1 MNNDRRQTDNMKI
14 SDRLMFN
21 AEVKDGLACKRPVV
35 ALESTII
42 SHGMPYPQNI
52 ETARMLENTV
62 RENGGVPATIA
73 ILDGRIRIGITEKEL
88 EILGT
93 SKNIK
98 KASRRDLPSIIAL
111 KQNAATT
118 VAATMICANLAGIK
132 FFATGGIGGV
142 HRGASESFDISADLF
157 EFTRTTVM
165 VVCAGAKA
173 ILDIPHTMEYLETLG
188 VPVFG
193 YQTDE
198 MPAFYYR
205 NSGVKVPQ
213 RFDDPADAAEIFRR
227 SIDLGY
233 KSGIL
238 VGNPVPKEFEM
249 DKYAIESKIDEAL
262 EDAKKQG
269 IKGQAVTPYLLQRL
283 YEITGGESL
292 KTNIELV
299 KNNAELCT
307 KIAVAFFKH

>member
-1 MNNDRRQTDNMKI
+1 MKI
-14 SDRLMFN
+14 SDRLIFSP
-21 AEVKDGLACKRPVV
+21 EVKDGLACKRPVV

-142 HRGASESFDISADLF
+142 HRGASESFDISADLP
-157 EFTRTTVM
+157 EFTRTPVL

-213 RFDDPADAAEIFRR
+213 RFDDPTDAAELFRR
-227 SIDLGY
+227 SLDLGY

-249 DKYAIESKIDEAL
+249 DKNLIESKIDEAL
-262 EDAKKQG
+262 ADAKRLG
-269 IKGQAVTPYLLQRL
+269 IQGQAVTPYLLQRL
-283 YEITGGESL
+283 YEITEGESL

-299 KNNAELCT
+299 KNNAALCT

>member
-1 MNNDRRQTDNMKI
+1 MKI
-14 SDRLMFN
+14 SDRLIYN

-93 SKNIK
+93 SKNIR

-142 HRGASESFDISADLF
+142 HRGASESFDISADLL
-157 EFTRTTVM
+157 EFTRTQVM

-205 NSGVKVPQ
+205 NSGVKIPQ

-227 SIDLGY
+227 SINLGY

-249 DKYAIESKIDEAL
+249 DKNAIEAKIDEAL
-262 EDAKKQG
+262 KDADKQG

-299 KNNAELCT
+299 KNNAALCT

>member
-1 MNNDRRQTDNMKI
+1 MKI
-14 SDRLMFN
+14 SDRLIYN

-118 VAATMICANLAGIK
+118 VAATMICASLAGIK

-142 HRGASESFDISADLF
+142 HRGASESFDISADLM
-157 EFTRTTVM
+157 EFTRTPVM

-249 DKYAIESKIDEAL
+249 DKNAIEAKIDEAL
-262 EDAKKQG
+262 SEAKVKG
-269 IKGQAVTPYLLQRL
+269 IIGQAVTPYLLQKL

-299 KNNAELCT
+299 RNTAALCT

>member
-1 MNNDRRQTDNMKI
+1 MKI
-14 SDRLMFN
+14 SDRLIFN

-93 SKNIK
+93 SKDIK

-142 HRGASESFDISADLF
+142 HRGASESFDISADLL
-157 EFTRTTVM
+157 EFTRTPVM

-227 SIDLGY
+227 SINLGY

-249 DKYAIESKIDEAL
+249 DKAAIEAKIDEAL
-262 EDAKKQG
+262 KDADKQG

-299 KNNAELCT
+299 KNNAALCT

>member
-1 MNNDRRQTDNMKI
+1 MKI
-14 SDRLMFN
+14 SDRLIFSP
-21 AEVKDGLACKRPVV
+21 EVKDGLACKRPVV

-142 HRGASESFDISADLF
+142 HRGASESFDISADLL
-157 EFTRTTVM
+157 EFTRTTVL

-213 RFDDPADAAEIFRR
+213 RFDDPTDAAEIFRR
-227 SIDLGY
+227 SINLGY

-249 DKYAIESKIDEAL
+249 DKNLIEGKIEEAL
-262 EDAKKQG
+262 ADAKRLG
-269 IKGQAVTPYLLQRL
+269 IQGQAVTPYLLQRL

-299 KNNAELCT
+299 KNNAALCT

>member
-1 MNNDRRQTDNMKI
+1 MKFTDKVI
-14 SDRLMFN
+14 FN
-21 AEVKDGLACKRPVV
+21 EEVKDGLACKRPVV

-42 SHGMPYPQNI
+42 SHGMPYPQNM
-52 ETARMLENTV
+52 ETAKMLEDTV

-88 EILGT
+88 ERLAT
-93 SKNIK
+93 SKDIK
-98 KASRRDLPSIIAL
+98 KASRRDLPSILAL

-118 VAATMICANLAGIK
+118 VAATMICANFAGIK

-142 HRGASESFDISADLF
+142 HRGASESFDISADLL
-157 EFTRTTVM
+157 EFTRTPVM

-188 VPVFG
+188 VPVLG
-193 YQTDE
+193 YQTDF

-205 NSGVKVPQ
+205 DSGVRVPQ
-213 RFDDPADAAEIFRR
+213 RFDDPADGAEIFRR
-227 SIDLGY
+227 AINLGY

-249 DKYAIESKIDEAL
+249 DKTAIEAKIEEAL
-262 EDAKKQG
+262 RDAAGQG

-299 KNNAELCT
+299 RNNAALCT
-307 KIAVAFFKH
+307 KIAVAYFKH

>member
-1 MNNDRRQTDNMKI
+1 MKI
-14 SDRLMFN
+14 SDRLIYN

-118 VAATMICANLAGIK
+118 VAATMICASLAGIK

-142 HRGASESFDISADLF
+142 HRGASESFDISADLM
-157 EFTRTTVM
+157 EFTRTPVM

-249 DKYAIESKIDEAL
+249 DKNAIEAKIDEAL
-262 EDAKKQG
+262 SEAKAKG
-269 IKGQAVTPYLLQRL
+269 IIGQAVTPYLLQKL

-299 KNNAELCT
+299 KNNAALCT

>member
-1 MNNDRRQTDNMKI
+1 MKI
-14 SDRLMFN
+14 SDRLIYN

-93 SKNIK
+93 SKDIK

-118 VAATMICANLAGIK
+118 VAATMICACLAGIK

-142 HRGASESFDISADLF
+142 HRGASESFDISADLM
-157 EFTRTTVM
+157 EFTRTPVM

-188 VPVFG
+188 IPVFG

-262 EDAKKQG
+262 SEAKSKG
-269 IKGQAVTPYLLQRL
+269 IIGQAVTPFLLQKL

-299 KNNAELCT
+299 KNNAALCT

>member
-1 MNNDRRQTDNMKI
+1 MSID
-14 SDRLMFN
+14 
-21 AEVKDGLACKRPVV
+21 P
-35 ALESTII
+35 
-42 SHGMPYPQNI
+42 
-52 ETARMLENTV
+52 
-62 RENGGVPATIA
+62 
-73 ILDGRIRIGITEKEL
+73 
-88 EILGT
+88 T
-93 SKNIK
+93 SKNIR

-142 HRGASESFDISADLF
+142 HRGASESFDISADLL
-157 EFTRTTVM
+157 EFTRTQVM

-205 NSGVKVPQ
+205 NSGVKIPQ

-227 SIDLGY
+227 SINLGY

-249 DKYAIESKIDEAL
+249 DKNAIEAKIDEAL
-262 EDAKKQG
+262 KDADKQG

-299 KNNAELCT
+299 KNNAALCT

>member
-1 MNNDRRQTDNMKI
+1 MKI
-14 SDRLMFN
+14 SDRLIYN

-142 HRGASESFDISADLF
+142 HRGASESFDISADLP
-157 EFTRTTVM
+157 EFTRTPVM

-249 DKYAIESKIDEAL
+249 DKNAIESKIDEAL

-299 KNNAELCT
+299 KNNAALCT

>member
-1 MNNDRRQTDNMKI
+1 MKI
-14 SDRLMFN
+14 SDRLIYN

-118 VAATMICANLAGIK
+118 VAATMICASLAGIK

-142 HRGASESFDISADLF
+142 HRGASESFDISADLM
-157 EFTRTTVM
+157 EFTRTPVM

-249 DKYAIESKIDEAL
+249 DKNAIEAKIDEAL
-262 EDAKKQG
+262 SEAKTKG
-269 IKGQAVTPYLLQRL
+269 IIGQAVTPYLLQKL

-299 KNNAELCT
+299 KNNAALCT

>member
-14 SDRLMFN
+14 SDRLIFN

-132 FFATGGIGGV
+132 FFATGSIGGV
-142 HRGASESFDISADLF
+142 HRGASESFDISADLL

-299 KNNAELCT
+299 KNNAALCT

>member
-14 SDRLMFN
+14 SDRLIFN

-142 HRGASESFDISADLF
+142 HRGASESFDISADLL

-299 KNNAELCT
+299 KNNAALCT

>member
-1 MNNDRRQTDNMKI
+1 MKI
-14 SDRLMFN
+14 TDRLVFN
-21 AEVKDGLACKRPVV
+21 AEVKDGLACKRPIV

-52 ETARMLENTV
+52 ETAKMLENTV

-73 ILDGRIRIGITEKEL
+73 ILDGKIRIGITEKEL
-88 EILGT
+88 ERLGT
-93 SKNIK
+93 AKDIK
-98 KASRRDLPSIIAL
+98 KASRRDLPSIIAMR
-111 KQNAATT
+111 QNAATT

-142 HRGASESFDISADLF
+142 HRGASESFDISADLM
-157 EFTRTTVM
+157 EFIRTPVM

-188 VPVFG
+188 VPVLG

-205 NSGVKVPQ
+205 NSGVKIPQ
-213 RFDDPADAAEIFRR
+213 RFEDPADAADIFRR
-227 SIDLGY
+227 SINLGY

-238 VGNPVPKEFEM
+238 VGNPVPEEAEM
-249 DKYAIESKIDEAL
+249 DKVAIENKIEEAL
-262 EDAKKQG
+262 KDAEKLN

-299 KNNAELCT
+299 KNNAALCT
-307 KIAVAFFKH
+307 KIAVAFFKHK

>member
-1 MNNDRRQTDNMKI
+1 MKI
-14 SDRLMFN
+14 SDRLIYN

-118 VAATMICANLAGIK
+118 VAATMICASLAGIK

-142 HRGASESFDISADLF
+142 HRGASESFDISADLM
-157 EFTRTTVM
+157 EFTRTPVM

-238 VGNPVPKEFEM
+238 VGNPVPKQYEM
-249 DKYAIESKIDEAL
+249 DKNAIEAKIDEAL
-262 EDAKKQG
+262 SEAKAKG
-269 IKGQAVTPYLLQRL
+269 IIGQAVTPFLLQKL

-299 KNNAELCT
+299 KNNAALCT

>member
-1 MNNDRRQTDNMKI
+1 MKI
-14 SDRLMFN
+14 SDRLIFN

-142 HRGASESFDISADLF
+142 HRGASETFDISADLP
-157 EFTRTTVM
+157 EFTRTPVM

-227 SIDLGY
+227 SINLGY

-249 DKYAIESKIDEAL
+249 DKKLIESKIEEAL
-262 EDAKKQG
+262 KDAKEQG
-269 IKGQAVTPYLLQRL
+269 ISGQAVTPYLLQRL

-299 KNNAELCT
+299 KNNAKLCT

>member
-1 MNNDRRQTDNMKI
+1 MKI
-14 SDRLMFN
+14 SDRLIYN

-142 HRGASESFDISADLF
+142 HRGASESFDISADLL

-299 KNNAELCT
+299 KNNAALCT

>member
-1 MNNDRRQTDNMKI
+1 MKI
-14 SDRLMFN
+14 SDRLIFN
-21 AEVKDGLACKRPVV
+21 SEVKDGLACKRPVV

-111 KQNAATT
+111 RQNAATT

-142 HRGASESFDISADLF
+142 HRGASESFDISADLL
-157 EFTRTTVM
+157 EFTRTPVM

-213 RFDDPADAAEIFRR
+213 RFDDPTDAAEIFRR
-227 SIDLGY
+227 SINLGY

-249 DKYAIESKIDEAL
+249 DKNAIESKIDEAL
-262 EDAKKQG
+262 ADAKKQG
-269 IKGQAVTPYLLQRL
+269 ILGQAVTPYLLQRL
-283 YEITGGESL
+283 YEITGGECL

-299 KNNAELCT
+299 KNNAALCT

>member
-1 MNNDRRQTDNMKI
+1 MKFTDKVI
-14 SDRLMFN
+14 FN
-21 AEVKDGLACKRPVV
+21 EEVKDGLACKRPVV

-42 SHGMPYPQNI
+42 SHGMPYPQNM
-52 ETARMLENTV
+52 ETAKMLENTV

-88 EILGT
+88 ERLAT
-93 SKNIK
+93 SKDIK
-98 KASRRDLPSIIAL
+98 KASRRDLPSILAL

-118 VAATMICANLAGIK
+118 VAATMICANFAGIK

-142 HRGASESFDISADLF
+142 HRGASESFDISADLL
-157 EFTRTTVM
+157 EFTRTPVM

-188 VPVFG
+188 VPVLG
-193 YQTDE
+193 YQTDF

-205 NSGVKVPQ
+205 DSGVRVPQ
-213 RFDDPADAAEIFRR
+213 RFDDPADGAEIFRR
-227 SIDLGY
+227 ALNLGY

-249 DKYAIESKIDEAL
+249 DKAAIEAKIEEAL
-262 EDAKKQG
+262 HDATEQG

-299 KNNAELCT
+299 RNNAALCT
-307 KIAVAFFKH
+307 KIAVAYFKH

>member
-1 MNNDRRQTDNMKI
+1 MKI
-14 SDRLMFN
+14 TDRLVFN

-73 ILDGRIRIGITEKEL
+73 ILDGKIRIGITEKEL
-88 EILGT
+88 ERLGT
-93 SKNIK
+93 AKDIK
-98 KASRRDLPSIIAL
+98 KASRRDLPSIIAMH
-111 KQNAATT
+111 QNAATT

-142 HRGASESFDISADLF
+142 HRGASESFDISADLM
-157 EFTRTTVM
+157 EFIRTPVM

-188 VPVFG
+188 VPVLG
-193 YQTDE
+193 YQTNE

-227 SIDLGY
+227 SILLGY

-238 VGNPVPKEFEM
+238 VGNPVPKEAEL
-249 DKYAIESKIDEAL
+249 DKVAIENKIEEAL
-262 EDAKKQG
+262 RDAEKLN

-299 KNNAELCT
+299 KNNAALCT
-307 KIAVAFFKH
+307 KIAVSFFKHK

>member
-1 MNNDRRQTDNMKI
+1 MKFTDKVI
-14 SDRLMFN
+14 FN
-21 AEVKDGLACKRPVV
+21 EEVKDGLACKRPVV

-42 SHGMPYPQNI
+42 SHGMPYPQNM
-52 ETARMLENTV
+52 ETAKMLENTV

-88 EILGT
+88 ERLAT
-93 SKNIK
+93 SKDIK
-98 KASRRDLPSIIAL
+98 KASRRDLPSILAL

-118 VAATMICANLAGIK
+118 VAATMICANFAGIK

-142 HRGASESFDISADLF
+142 HRGASESFDISADLL
-157 EFTRTTVM
+157 EFTRTPVM

-188 VPVFG
+188 VPVLG
-193 YQTDE
+193 YQTDF

-205 NSGVKVPQ
+205 DSGVRVPQ
-213 RFDDPADAAEIFRR
+213 RFDDPSDGAEIFRR
-227 SIDLGY
+227 ALNLGY

-249 DKYAIESKIDEAL
+249 DKAAIEAKIEEAL
-262 EDAKKQG
+262 HDATEQG

-299 KNNAELCT
+299 RNNAALCT
-307 KIAVAFFKH
+307 KIAVAYFKH

>member
-1 MNNDRRQTDNMKI
+1 MKI
-14 SDRLMFN
+14 SDRLIYN

-118 VAATMICANLAGIK
+118 VAATMICASLAGIK

-142 HRGASESFDISADLF
+142 HRGASESFDISADLM
-157 EFTRTTVM
+157 EFTRTPVM

-249 DKYAIESKIDEAL
+249 DKNAIEAKIDEAL
-262 EDAKKQG
+262 SEAKVKG
-269 IKGQAVTPYLLQRL
+269 IIGQAVTPYLLQKL

-299 KNNAELCT
+299 RNNAALCT

>member
-1 MNNDRRQTDNMKI
+1 MKI
-14 SDRLMFN
+14 SDRLIFN

-42 SHGMPYPQNI
+42 SHGMPYPQNV
-52 ETARMLENTV
+52 ETARMLEDTV

-93 SKNIK
+93 SKDIK

-142 HRGASESFDISADLF
+142 HRGASESFDISADLL
-157 EFTRTTVM
+157 EFTRTPVM

-193 YQTDE
+193 YRTDE

-213 RFDDPADAAEIFRR
+213 RFDDPTDAAEIFRR
-227 SIDLGY
+227 SINLGY

-249 DKYAIESKIDEAL
+249 DKALIEGKIEEAL
-262 EDAKKQG
+262 KDAREQG

-299 KNNAELCT
+299 KNNAALCT

>member
-1 MNNDRRQTDNMKI
+1 MKI
-14 SDRLMFN
+14 SDRLIFN

-93 SKNIK
+93 SKNIR

-142 HRGASESFDISADLF
+142 HRGASESFDISADLL
-157 EFTRTTVM
+157 EFTRTQVM

-205 NSGVKVPQ
+205 NSGVKIPQ

-227 SIDLGY
+227 SINLGY

-249 DKYAIESKIDEAL
+249 DKNAIEAKIDEAL
-262 EDAKKQG
+262 KDADKQG

-299 KNNAELCT
+299 KNNAALCT

>member
-1 MNNDRRQTDNMKI
+1 MKFTDKVI
-14 SDRLMFN
+14 FN
-21 AEVKDGLACKRPVV
+21 EEVKDGLACKRPVV

-42 SHGMPYPQNI
+42 SHGMPYPQNM
-52 ETARMLENTV
+52 ETAKMLENTV

-88 EILGT
+88 ERLAT
-93 SKNIK
+93 SKDIK
-98 KASRRDLPSIIAL
+98 KASRRDLPSILAL

-118 VAATMICANLAGIK
+118 VAATMICANFAGIK

-142 HRGASESFDISADLF
+142 HRGASESFDISADLL
-157 EFTRTTVM
+157 EFTRTPVM

-173 ILDIPHTMEYLETLG
+173 VLDIPHTMEYLETLG
-188 VPVFG
+188 VPVLG
-193 YQTDE
+193 YQTDF

-205 NSGVKVPQ
+205 DSGVRVPQ
-213 RFDDPADAAEIFRR
+213 RFDDPSDGAEIFRR
-227 SIDLGY
+227 ALNLGY

-249 DKYAIESKIDEAL
+249 DKAAIEAKIEEAL
-262 EDAKKQG
+262 HDATEQG

-299 KNNAELCT
+299 RNNAALCT
-307 KIAVAFFKH
+307 KIAVAYFKH

>member
-1 MNNDRRQTDNMKI
+1 
-14 SDRLMFN
+14 
-21 AEVKDGLACKRPVV
+21 
-35 ALESTII
+35 
-42 SHGMPYPQNI
+42 MPYPQNI

-142 HRGASESFDISADLF
+142 HRGASESFDISADLL

-283 YEITGGESL
+283 YESL
-292 KTNIELV
+292 
-299 KNNAELCT
+299 
-307 KIAVAFFKH
+307 

>member
-1 MNNDRRQTDNMKI
+1 MKI
-14 SDRLMFN
+14 SDRLIYN

-93 SKNIK
+93 SKDIK

-142 HRGASESFDISADLF
+142 HRGASESFDISADLL

-299 KNNAELCT
+299 KNNAALCT

>member
-1 MNNDRRQTDNMKI
+1 MKI
-14 SDRLMFN
+14 SDRLIYN

-142 HRGASESFDISADLF
+142 HRGASESFDISADLL
-157 EFTRTTVM
+157 EFTRTQVM

-205 NSGVKVPQ
+205 NSGVKIPQ

-227 SIDLGY
+227 SINLGY

-249 DKYAIESKIDEAL
+249 DKNAIEAKIDEAL
-262 EDAKKQG
+262 KDADKQG

-299 KNNAELCT
+299 KNNAALCT

>member
-1 MNNDRRQTDNMKI
+1 MKI
-14 SDRLMFN
+14 SDRLIYN

-52 ETARMLENTV
+52 ETAHLLENTV
-62 RENGGVPATIA
+62 RKNGGVPATIA
-73 ILDGRIRIGITEKEL
+73 ILDGRIRIGVTEKEL

-111 KQNAATT
+111 RQNAATT

-142 HRGASESFDISADLF
+142 HRGASESFDISADLQ
-157 EFTRTTVM
+157 EFTHTPVM

-188 VPVFG
+188 VPVLG
-193 YQTDE
+193 YRTDE

-213 RFDDPADAAEIFRR
+213 RFDDPADGAEIFRR

-249 DKYAIESKIDEAL
+249 NKVAIETKIAEAL
-262 EDAKKQG
+262 CEAKQQG
-269 IKGQAVTPYLLQRL
+269 IIGQAVTPYLLQKL

-299 KNNAELCT
+299 KNNAALCT

>member
-1 MNNDRRQTDNMKI
+1 MKI
-14 SDRLMFN
+14 SDRLIFSP
-21 AEVKDGLACKRPVV
+21 EVKDGLACKRPVV

-142 HRGASESFDISADLF
+142 HRGASESFDISADLP
-157 EFTRTTVM
+157 EFTRTPVL

-238 VGNPVPKEFEM
+238 VGNPVPKEYEM
-249 DKYAIESKIDEAL
+249 DKNLIESKIDEAL
-262 EDAKKQG
+262 ADAKKLG
-269 IKGQAVTPYLLQRL
+269 IQGQAVTPYLLQRL
-283 YEITGGESL
+283 YEITEGESL

-299 KNNAELCT
+299 KNNAVLCT